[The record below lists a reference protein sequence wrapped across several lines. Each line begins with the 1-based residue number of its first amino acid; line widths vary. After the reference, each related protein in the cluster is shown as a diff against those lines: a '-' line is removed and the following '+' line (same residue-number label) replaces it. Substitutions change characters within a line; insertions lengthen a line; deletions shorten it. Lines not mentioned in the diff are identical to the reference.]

1 MYGTNTR
8 SYSPLV
14 QDLTHD
20 QVMGF
25 YARRLRVSKPFY
37 FYDILR
43 RGVALHAPFA
53 QPPITQKEVDHNYA
67 RSCYYRGL
75 PRGAGPPLVHD
86 LTQNQVLGFYASRLR
101 GLVVGR
107 NILY

>member
-1 MYGTNTR
+1 
-8 SYSPLV
+8 
-14 QDLTHD
+14 
-20 QVMGF
+20 MGF

-75 PRGAGPPLVHD
+75 PGAGRYYIGPPRGAGPPLVQD
-86 LTQNQVLGFYASRLR
+86 LTHDQVMGFYADRLR